1 MQLWPFSA
9 YVMVGSLF
17 AMTGLNQFLL
27 SSASHIW
34 LNAGLFTL
42 QVLPL
47 LLPLPAMMSG
57 QIRGTFFMC
66 MVSLLY
72 FVHGTL
78 ICFDADMLLFGALEI
93 TFSLA
98 LCTITAVLVRQLRE
112 AAGPP
117 PPEPDN

>member
-1 MQLWPFSA
+1 MQLWLFSA
-9 YVMVGSLF
+9 YAMVGSLF
-17 AMTGLNQFLL
+17 AMTSLNQFLF
-27 SSASHIW
+27 SSTPNIW
-34 LNAGLFTL
+34 LNVVFFAL

-47 LLPLPAMMSG
+47 LLPLPTMMSG

-72 FVHGTL
+72 FIHGTL
-78 ICFDADMLLFGALEI
+78 MCFDPDMLLFGALEI
-93 TFSLA
+93 TFSLS
-98 LCTITAVLVRQLRE
+98 LCASTAAMVRQLRE